1 MNHFNVVPN
10 GLSLHLTVF
19 RLSFFERARNGCEW
33 WGQWLHYYH
42 VVHCVV
48 NSELYIINF
57 FYQFIYTLCI
67 SLLRVYL
74 FVNLCVYERY
84 AGNPGLK
91 VGNASTIISNSP
103 SSSSKQNVGVIIG
116 SVVGGIAALAILIYL
131 MIHFIF
137 YHPRKRDVS
146 GPHPSIGEV
155 PMPSIPK
162 GGK

>member
-1 MNHFNVVPN
+1 M
-10 GLSLHLTVF
+10 
-19 RLSFFERARNGCEW
+19 
-33 WGQWLHYYH
+33 
-42 VVHCVV
+42 
-48 NSELYIINF
+48 
-57 FYQFIYTLCI
+57 
-67 SLLRVYL
+67 
-74 FVNLCVYERY
+74 YERY

-131 MIHFIF
+131 MIYFIF

-146 GPHPSIGEV
+146 GPHPTIGEV